1 MRKINPIARAIAISR
16 RRTASLIVPNKKKYD
31 RKKDKLNEKGYRL
44 FLLSNFNV
52 LNLFY
57 ERYYSMQDT
66 NTFEPRN
73 YRIDNV
79 ELNWAKLAK
88 PVNPFGT
95 EQWEIQ
101 IATTDKAVADEWTKN
116 HLTVKQDKVDTKKF
130 TVSLKRKAIKRDG
143 SSNGPVK
150 VVDAAAQPVTEV
162 SNIGNGSMGNVVVYQ
177 YPYETMGRKG
187 IATSLTAVQ
196 ITKMEVY
203 TAAVEFEPVVDLA
216 SGDSNTEAPAKEA
229 AMPF

>member
-1 MRKINPIARAIAISR
+1 
-16 RRTASLIVPNKKKYD
+16 
-31 RKKDKLNEKGYRL
+31 
-44 FLLSNFNV
+44 
-52 LNLFY
+52 
-57 ERYYSMQDT
+57 MQDT

-116 HLTVKQDKVDTKKF
+116 HLTVKQDKVDAKKF

-150 VVDAAAQPVTEV
+150 VVDAAAQPLTEV

-216 SGDSNTEAPAKEA
+216 SEDSKAEAPAKEA